1 MMIYLCHTP
10 ASGTWLGSTPEILL
24 SGHGKEW
31 HTVALAGTMPMQ
43 NEVMPTDWDKKN
55 REEQGYV
62 ADYIRRIA
70 KRFGNKMTEKGPY
83 TARAGQLVHLKTD
96 FYFLLKNTDHIGDLL
111 QELHPTPAVCGLPKE
126 EAFRFIPDNEGYD
139 RSYYSGFTG
148 WLDTEGHTDIYV
160 NLRCM
165 EIKPGEAI
173 LYAGGGILA
182 SSEVESEWVE
192 TGDKMNTMRS
202 ILHPDFINK

>member
-1 MMIYLCHTP
+1 M
-10 ASGTWLGSTPEILL
+10 
-24 SGHGKEW
+24 
-31 HTVALAGTMPMQ
+31 
-43 NEVMPTDWDKKN
+43 
-55 REEQGYV
+55 
-62 ADYIRRIA
+62 
-70 KRFGNKMTEKGPY
+70 
-83 TARAGQLVHLKTD
+83 
-96 FYFLLKNTDHIGDLL
+96 KNTDHIGDLL
-111 QELHPTPAVCGLPKE
+111 QELHPTTAVCGMPKE

-182 SSEVESEWVE
+182 SSEVESEWME

-202 ILHPDFINK
+202 ILHPDFISKQMETIKVEE